1 MSDDL
6 KYDYNSQ
13 RVFYIAVHFFTQ
25 SEIKELLHFFLYKT
39 WDALAPSDGG
49 VRQYFLV
56 FWKDLFILQ
65 VQGMIKFSFCDI
77 LPFQVAGSL
86 EHALTNSVLTKG
98 EVYKRRIVLRLA
110 PRAGQELFKTSK
122 NSFWNHLST
131 PLEHTKLCNP
141 FQNISSRSELG
152 QKGDEGKRRI
162 SSYLAPGDWVDLFNT
177 PKIIA

>member
-1 MSDDL
+1 M
-6 KYDYNSQ
+6 
-13 RVFYIAVHFFTQ
+13 
-25 SEIKELLHFFLYKT
+25 
-39 WDALAPSDGG
+39 
-49 VRQYFLV
+49 

-98 EVYKRRIVLRLA
+98 EMYKRRIVFRLA
-110 PRAGQELFKTSK
+110 PRAGQELLKTSK
-122 NSFWNHLST
+122 ISFWNHLST
-131 PLEHTKLCNP
+131 PLEHTKLYNP

-162 SSYLAPGDWVDLFNT
+162 SSYLAPGDWVDLFNA
-177 PKIIA
+177 PNIIAQLLRSLALARTKNFIQKKCNSCSG